1 MKNEKKV
8 GDRQAKALAANDR
21 HMLSLAVLDDP
32 ESRAAILA
40 RCDHMD
46 AGRLAAF
53 LTVFGAT
60 VNGPMGS
67 AVEAVS
73 KACYAAAKE
82 GAVSYGMTAKEWNKL
97 VEVAATSSLN
107 KRGMTGEVTPEG
119 CTKVYWL

>member
-60 VNGPMGS
+60 GCQRRVTRRLRM
-67 AVEAVS
+67 EL
-73 KACYAAAKE
+73 CL
-82 GAVSYGMTAKEWNKL
+82 TA
-97 VEVAATSSLN
+97 
-107 KRGMTGEVTPEG
+107 
-119 CTKVYWL
+119 